1 MNQIYIYFPNIFHLL
16 IRKGGVDIMMRSLK
30 IIALL
35 IIGLAFLLSPK
46 ILYAESG
53 MNTSALI
60 NINDGDAKAL
70 STLPGIGKSTA
81 EKIIKY
87 RSEHGKFK
95 KKEEITNVK
104 GISTKKFEK
113 IKNLIIVSEEPNNQS
128 KQE

>member
-1 MNQIYIYFPNIFHLL
+1 MIQCSIYFPNIFHLL
-16 IRKGGVDIMMRSLK
+16 IRKGGVDIMTQSLK

-35 IIGLAFLLSPK
+35 IIGLALLVSPK

-53 MNTSALI
+53 INTGTV

-95 KKEEITNVK
+95 KKEDITNVK